1 MAHYESELDGD
12 VDALVAHLDRE
23 ISGGSVTAK
32 LENGSDQRLDDA
44 RMVVRAYERY
54 SAMGGNRVAL
64 TVSILAVGGRLAVS
78 MVATGGSRA
87 MFFKVNTLGESSFL
101 DRGRAALDGFAG

>member
-1 MAHYESELDGD
+1 MAHFEAELNGD
-12 VDALVAHLDRE
+12 ADALVAHLDRA
-23 ISGGSVTAK
+23 IADGSVTAK
-32 LENGSDQRLDDA
+32 LENGSDQRLGEA

-64 TVSILAVGGRLAVS
+64 TVSILAAGGQLAVS

-101 DRGRAALDGFAG
+101 DRGRAALDSFSG

>member
-1 MAHYESELDGD
+1 MAHFETELSGD
-12 VDALVAHLDRE
+12 ADALAAHLDRA
-23 ISGGSVTAK
+23 IPGGSVTAK

-44 RMVVRAYERY
+44 RMVVRAYERF
-54 SAMGGNRVAL
+54 SALGGNRVAL

-78 MVATGGSRA
+78 MVATGGSQA

-101 DRGRAALDGFAG
+101 DRGRAALESFAG